1 MERELWKLLYELAA
15 QLDKSR
21 AAWRYRR
28 SEIVAVYLWSV
39 VHDRPMTWSLDR
51 RNWPPELRPRRLPSQ
66 ATLSRRMRH
75 CSAEQLMTEIEQAW
89 LALVNISQLLV
100 VRVIDGKPLAVSNVT
115 KDRESGYGRG
125 AGGMQKGYKL
135 HAIWGAGPLP
145 IAWCL
150 TPMNCSEKTVAKSLV
165 PRLPPGGYLLGD
177 AEYDSN
183 PLHAV
188 AQAAGQQLLTV
199 KRQKKHGVGHRP
211 QTTSR
216 LRSIHLMKR
225 RLGQALYQKRRQIER
240 DFGNLVSFS
249 GGLSCLPAWVRTFHR
264 VRNWVQAKLL
274 INAARWFR
282 RRSSVIANA

>member
-1 MERELWKLLYELAA
+1 MERELWKLLYELALR
-15 QLDKSR
+15 LDKSR

-39 VHDRPMTWSLDR
+39 VHDRPMTWSLER
-51 RNWPPELRPRRLPSQ
+51 RNWPPELCPRRLPSQ

-75 CSAEQLMTEIEQAW
+75 CSAEQLMTEIEQTW

-211 QTTSR
+211 QTASR

-225 RLGQALYQKRRQIER
+225 SLGQVLYQKRRQIER

-249 GGLSCLPAWVRTFHR
+249 GGLGCLPAWVRTFHR

-282 RRSSVIANA
+282 RCTNVIANA